1 MRLKECALAIEGDIS
16 KVLQLSKLLDAIALK
31 RPDLEDLCLAVA
43 KFCNAI
49 AHEHHARQ
57 GRELLEL
64 VLTTATDMETTA
76 QLDSQLAALR
86 VTEAQMCAAKL
97 RARSELENFG

>member
-16 KVLQLSKLLDAIALK
+16 KVLKLSKALDTIALK
-31 RPDLEDLCLAVA
+31 RPDLEQLCLAVA
-43 KFCNAI
+43 KFLNAL

-64 VLTTATDMETTA
+64 ALTAATDIEA
-76 QLDSQLAALR
+76 IAEFDRQLAALR

-97 RARSELENFG
+97 RARTELENFE